1 MLCLFTEQE
10 RHNRG
15 AFWFLCPWHPL
26 TRVLRSH
33 LFPTFAHEQILS
45 VKETA
50 SFLRCPLEA

>member
-10 RHNRG
+10 RHDRG

-50 SFLRCPLEA
+50 